1 MIIIMTIVMIMIMIM
16 IMIIIIIITIIIII
30 INISVSRAPPPAQLG
45 GKPASVSC
53 MNGNVQ
59 FTITITD
66 ALTHRTAA
74 TQPLAGHFV
83 YLRII
88 IIACCHLADNQIFVR
103 RCLGTSQLAP
113 APLVRSL

>member
-1 MIIIMTIVMIMIMIM
+1 
-16 IMIIIIIITIIIII
+16 MIIIITIVVIIIITMIMTIIIIASIIIIII

-66 ALTHRTAA
+66 ALPPYSNHSASGGTFCLSSHS
-74 TQPLAGHFV
+74 
-83 YLRII
+83 
-88 IIACCHLADNQIFVR
+88 HL
-103 RCLGTSQLAP
+103 
-113 APLVRSL
+113 